1 MVRLRGLQTFTA
13 IVEAGSISAAAR
25 RLSISK
31 SVVSQRLADLESEL
45 ESRLLQRSTRQMVL
59 TDEGSEF
66 YERCVQILA
75 DITDATDAI
84 AERQGK
90 IRGPLRLATSVSF
103 GTLHLGP
110 ALLPF
115 LETHPQV
122 DLNLDLNDRMIDIV
136 SEGFDMTVRIGRL
149 PDSTLIARKL
159 TISRRV
165 VVCSPAYVS
174 KNGMPKNVMDLE
186 NHSCISYSNI
196 TSMNEWGFENNGET
210 NTVSLRT
217 RLQVNSGDVQR
228 DAAAAGLGIAILPTF
243 LVSDYVGQGKLVVVQ
258 LEAEAVPD
266 TIYAVYPQNR
276 HLSAK
281 VRALADHLQKIF
293 WQSTILGRT
302 NSLEI

>member
-1 MVRLRGLQTFTA
+1 MIQLRGLQTFVA

-31 SVVSQRLADLESEL
+31 SVVSQRLVNLENEL

-59 TDEGSEF
+59 TDEGSAF

-84 AERQGK
+84 AKRQGK
-90 IRGPLRLATSVSF
+90 IRGPLRLASSVSF

-115 LETHPQV
+115 LESHPQIE
-122 DLNLDLNDRMIDIV
+122 LKLDLNDRMIDIL

-149 PDSTLIARKL
+149 PDSSLIARKL
-159 TISRRV
+159 TVSRRV
-165 VVCSPAYVS
+165 VVCSPAYAS
-174 KNGMPKNVMDLE
+174 ENGMPKDVRDLE
-186 NHSCISYSNI
+186 NHKCISYSNI
-196 TSMNEWGFENNGET
+196 SPVDEWQFESEGET
-210 NTVSLRT
+210 ITARLKS

-243 LVSDYVGQGKLVVVQ
+243 LISDYVAQERLVIVQ
-258 LEAEAVPD
+258 LEAEALPD

-281 VRALADHLQKIF
+281 VRALADHLQ
-293 WQSTILGRT
+293 QSFG
-302 NSLEI
+302 NPPYWDSPDN